1 MALRRMAAKLL
12 GDYRPPRLQ
21 HTAELLADLEGAL
34 GRQSVTGEW
43 AGLAA
48 DITRAIGEGGADA
61 FLRLPPV
68 MKTVHPRIRS
78 RSRDYLR
85 YLLAS
90 TRFTAE
96 IQRALTESPVG
107 RPLVNPY
114 YPLSSPLLV
123 QHGYHLVR
131 LLEATDLDPAAL
143 RLVVDFGAGYGSFFR
158 LLRNLGYRERY
169 VIWDLPVMCALQ
181 RFYLR
186 NVFPTGPGR
195 QPPGNLEWLAS
206 GEPASAA
213 AVARQCAEQPSSLF
227 IATWSLSETPL
238 AVRERIAPVL
248 GGFTHILCAY
258 QRSFGEH
265 DNVQYFQ
272 SLEKSLPGFDW
283 QHAECP
289 IFRGNF
295 YLIGRRLLTQAQG
308 RAPPP
313 QVAEVADKNH
323 AFFRDRA
330 GQEPG
335 SSALNKQPLEIGA
348 DALE

>member
-1 MALRRMAAKLL
+1 MASLTIEISTALRRMAAGLL
-12 GDYRPPRLQ
+12 GEYTPPRLR
-21 HTAELLADLEGAL
+21 HVEELLADLEAAL
-34 GRQSVTGEW
+34 ARQSVTGEW

-48 DITRAIGEGGADA
+48 DITRAIREGGADG

-90 TRFTAE
+90 RRFSAE
-96 IQRALTESPVG
+96 LHRALTESPVG
-107 RPLVNPY
+107 GPLVNPH

-131 LLEATDLDPAAL
+131 LLEATGLDLPAL

-169 VIWDLPVMCALQ
+169 YIWDLPVMCALQ

-186 NVFPTGPGR
+186 NVFPTGPGG
-195 QPPGNLEWLAS
+195 QPPGNLEWLIS
-206 GEPASAA
+206 GDAA
-213 AVARQCAEQPSSLF
+213 GPTAVARHCAEHQPSLF

-238 AVRERIAPVL
+238 AVRERIAPAL
-248 GGFTHILCAY
+248 AGFTHILCAY

-265 DNVQYFQ
+265 DNVKYFE
-272 SLEKSLPGFDW
+272 SLEKSLSGFVW

-289 IFRGNF
+289 IYRGNF
-295 YLIGRRLLTQAQG
+295 YLIGRRAAATGA
-308 RAPPP
+308 AP
-313 QVAEVADKNH
+313 D
-323 AFFRDRA
+323 
-330 GQEPG
+330 
-335 SSALNKQPLEIGA
+335 
-348 DALE
+348 

>member
-1 MALRRMAAKLL
+1 LTIETTTALRRMAAKLL
-12 GDYRPPRLQ
+12 GEYVPPRLQ
-21 HTAELLADLEGAL
+21 HTHELLMELDAAL
-34 GRQSVTGEW
+34 ARQSVTGEW

-48 DITRAIGEGGADA
+48 DISRAIKEGGADA

-90 TRFTAE
+90 SRFSAA

-107 RPLVNPY
+107 KPLVNPN
-114 YPLSSPLLV
+114 YPLTSPLLV

-131 LLEATDLDPAAL
+131 LLEATDLDLATL

-169 VIWDLPVMCALQ
+169 LIWDLPVMCALQ

-186 NVFPTGPGR
+186 NVFPTGPGD
-195 QPPGNLEWLAS
+195 QPPGNLEWLVS
-206 GEPASAA
+206 GDPAA
-213 AVARQCAEQPSSLF
+213 ATAVSRHCAEHQPSLF
-227 IATWSLSETPL
+227 IATWSLSETPP
-238 AVRERIAPVL
+238 AVRERIAPAL
-248 GGFTHILCAY
+248 AAFTHVLCAY

-272 SLEKSLPGFDW
+272 TLEKSLPGFDW

-289 IFRGNF
+289 IFHGNF
-295 YLIGRRLLTQAQG
+295 YLIGRRA
-308 RAPPP
+308 
-313 QVAEVADKNH
+313 
-323 AFFRDRA
+323 A
-330 GQEPG
+330 G
-335 SSALNKQPLEIGA
+335 
-348 DALE
+348 